1 MCVSRIVKIA
11 NNKSETNL
19 CCNVVNSNIVPLI
32 VLFSYIMQSPKPP
45 EYIFWYH
52 NERMINYGNS
62 REVVVRTEP
71 GARTHSRLTI
81 RDARIS
87 DTGNYTCKTAH
98 AEPASIFVYV
108 SQGKVVDEKR
118 TSYSLLP
125 FNVSQKKN
133 KLLAYFISCIYLR
146 N

>member
-1 MCVSRIVKIA
+1 MY
-11 NNKSETNL
+11 L
-19 CCNVVNSNIVPLI
+19 YLI
-32 VLFSYIMQSPKPP
+32 VFLYLYCSQSPKPP
-45 EYIFWYH
+45 EFIFWYH

-81 RDARIS
+81 KDARIA

-108 SQGKVVDEKR
+108 SQGKKIN
-118 TSYSLLP
+118 T
-125 FNVSQKKN
+125 
-133 KLLAYFISCIYLR
+133 
-146 N
+146 

>member
-1 MCVSRIVKIA
+1 MGVLD
-11 NNKSETNL
+11 SERGNWS
-19 CCNVVNSNIVPLI
+19 VEE
-32 VLFSYIMQSPKPP
+32 YWSPKPP

-87 DTGNYTCKTAH
+87 DTGNYTCSCAH

-108 SQGKVVDEKR
+108 SQEATTTPYSEN
-118 TSYSLLP
+118 TSTPLFP
-125 FNVSQKKN
+125 CKENKKTNRRNAGDFCHVS
-133 KLLAYFISCIYLR
+133 SPD
-146 N
+146 